1 MHCGLTRHS
10 SDTELL
16 LIGTLTQAAT
26 LTLSD
31 FDTLALLDMTG
42 SGRSI
47 RWVLQIYGTRILA
60 KSRATTPSVRPLLP
74 CGPASGLGADD
85 AFAEAALYTDRVA
98 QGRVLIPTPRGAGG
112 LTLLGAD

>member
-16 LIGTLTQAAT
+16 LIGTLTQTAT
-26 LTLSD
+26 LTLAD

-60 KSRATTPSVRPLLP
+60 KSRATTPSVRPLLS

-85 AFAEAALYTDRVA
+85 AFAEAALSTGRVA
-98 QGRVLIPTPRGAGG
+98 PRMRISPPRGGG
-112 LTLLGAD
+112 RAI